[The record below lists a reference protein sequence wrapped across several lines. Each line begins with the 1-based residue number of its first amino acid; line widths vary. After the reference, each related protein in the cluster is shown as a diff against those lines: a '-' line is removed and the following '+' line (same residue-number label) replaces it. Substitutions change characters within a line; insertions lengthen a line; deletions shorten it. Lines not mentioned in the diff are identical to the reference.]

1 MVITMINFW
10 LKLLDL
16 LQPFFRML
24 RIDYPMMRKI
34 LEVKLTMDGRRTPT
48 IFASDVSNK
57 KKDGNQFVKSLFIY
71 VLYGL
76 ILIPFIFFEE
86 NYIFQISIIF
96 GISMFI
102 LMTSM
107 VSDFSSVLLDVR
119 DKTILHT
126 KPIHIRTISAAKIVH
141 VAIYMSM
148 LTGAFIGIPSIV
160 MLGVH
165 GIGYFLLFLA
175 EVVLLNLFIMT
186 ITALVYI
193 FILRFFSGE
202 KLKDIINY
210 VQILL
215 SVGIII
221 GYQIVIRSFEF
232 VDYNYVYNF
241 HWWHV
246 IIPPIWFGAP
256 FELFLNGNTS
266 YGMIIL
272 SSLAVIGPI
281 ISIVLY
287 YQLMPAFERNLQKL
301 MESTEKSNQKHRK
314 IHSVWERLFC
324 RSKEERQFFR
334 FSSIIMAREREFKL
348 KVYPTLGFS
357 LIFPFIFHFNYLSQ
371 NSFEQFSN
379 SNMYFTIY
387 FSNIM
392 IGVVV
397 MMLRFSSKY
406 KGAWIFQTAPIEHHS
421 AIYSGTLKA
430 FLIKLYLPLYTLL
443 SIVFIFLFS
452 ARIIPDLL
460 VVFMTGILHT
470 LISYKVVNN
479 RKYPFSEAFESA
491 QQGGSTM
498 KTFLLMFVIGL
509 FFFVHQFFSQIDY
522 GLFMYLV
529 ILLSTTIISWR
540 VVFKVK

>member
-24 RIDYPMMRKI
+24 RIDYPVMRKI

-76 ILIPFIFFEE
+76 ILIPFIFLEE

-107 VSDFSSVLLDVR
+107 ISDFSSVLLDVR

-126 KPIHIRTISAAKIVH
+126 KPIHLRTISAAKIVH

-160 MLGVH
+160 MLGVQ
-165 GIGYFLLFLA
+165 GVGYFLLFLA

-232 VDYNYVYNF
+232 VDYNYVYDFN
-241 HWWHV
+241 WWHV
-246 IIPPIWFGAP
+246 FIPPIWFGAP

-272 SSLAVIGPI
+272 SSLAVISPI
-281 ISIVLY
+281 ISIVFY

-301 MESTEKSNQKHRK
+301 MGSTEKSKQKRRK
-314 IHSVWERLFC
+314 IHSLWERLFC

-371 NSFEQFSN
+371 NSFEQLSN
-379 SNMYFTIY
+379 SNLYFTIY
-387 FSNIM
+387 LSNIF

-406 KGAWIFQTAPIEHHS
+406 KGAWIFQTAPIEHPS

-430 FLIKLYLPLYTLL
+430 FLIKLYLPIYTLL

-452 ARIIPDLL
+452 ARIIPDLI
-460 VVFMTGILHT
+460 VVFITGVLHT

-491 QQGGSTM
+491 QQGGSTV

-509 FFFVHQFFSQIDY
+509 FFFVHQFFRQIDY
-522 GLFMYLV
+522 GVYMYLV
-529 ILLSTTIISWR
+529 ILLSATIISWR
-540 VVFKVK
+540 VVFKQK

>member
-1 MVITMINFW
+1 MINFS
-10 LKLLDL
+10 LKILDL
-16 LQPFFRML
+16 LQPLFRML
-24 RIDYPMMRKI
+24 RMDYPMMRKI

-48 IFASDVSNK
+48 VFASNVSNK
-57 KKDGNQFVKSLFIY
+57 RKYGNQFVKSLFIY

-76 ILIPFIFFEE
+76 ILIPFIFFGE

-96 GISMFI
+96 GVSMFI

-119 DKTILHT
+119 DKTVLHT
-126 KPIHIRTISAAKIVH
+126 KPIHTRTISAAKIVH

-160 MLGVH
+160 MLGVQ
-165 GIGYFLLFLA
+165 GISYFLLFLA
-175 EVVLLNLFIMT
+175 EIVLLILFIMT

-202 KLKDIINY
+202 KLKDMINY

-215 SVGIII
+215 SIGIVI
-221 GYQIVIRSFEF
+221 GYQIVIRSFEM
-232 VDYNYVYNF
+232 VDFNYVYDF
-241 HWWHV
+241 SWWH
-246 IIPPIWFGAP
+246 IFIPPMWFGAP

-281 ISIVLY
+281 ISIGLY
-287 YQLMPAFERNLQKL
+287 YKLMPAFERNLQKL
-301 MESTEKSNQKHRK
+301 MESTEKSKQKRRR
-314 IHSVWERLFC
+314 IHTVLERLFC

-348 KVYPTLGFS
+348 KVYPTLGLS
-357 LIFPFIFHFNYLSQ
+357 LIFPFIFHFNYLGE

-379 SNMYFTIY
+379 SNMHFTIY
-387 FSNIM
+387 FCNIM

-397 MMLRFSSKY
+397 MMLRYSSKY
-406 KGAWIFQTAPIEHHS
+406 KGAWIFQTAPIENHS

-430 FLIKLYLPLYTLL
+430 FIIKLYLPLYTLL
-443 SIVFIFLFS
+443 AVIFIFLFS
-452 ARIIPDLL
+452 ARIIPDLV
-460 VVFMTGILHT
+460 VVFMTGVLLT

-479 RKYPFSEAFESA
+479 GKYPFSEAFESA
-491 QQGGSTM
+491 QQGGTTM
-498 KTFLLMFVIGL
+498 KTFLLMFAVGL
-509 FFFVHQFFSQIDY
+509 FFLAHQFFSKIDFGVY
-522 GLFMYLV
+522 MYLV
-529 ILLSTTIISWR
+529 SLMLATVISWR